1 MTDIPDTAA
10 VLERYT
16 RAFTQHDPS
25 LLDALV
31 APDCTIERSKPDA
44 AGTHL
49 VGRDACLG
57 NWRALAANREGTFTI
72 EELAVMGE
80 RGLVFWHYR
89 YGPGP
94 ADAQR
99 GLSVLVVRDGLIAGG
114 RGYVK
119 PAS

>member
-1 MTDIPDTAA
+1 MRCIHRVYACNALDESVRRAETGLRPDPIRLHAGDPPMTDIPDTAA

-57 NWRALAANREGTFTI
+57 NWRALAANR
-72 EELAVMGE
+72 
-80 RGLVFWHYR
+80 
-89 YGPGP
+89 
-94 ADAQR
+94 
-99 GLSVLVVRDGLIAGG
+99 
-114 RGYVK
+114 
-119 PAS
+119 